1 MIFTGPGRHRR
12 RTSAEKAV
20 AVAGVT
26 GVGLAMPLLTAAAA
40 HAAPVSVW
48 DKVAQCESGGNWRIN
63 TGNGFYGGLQFTART
78 WKGFGGARYA
88 AYAHQASKTEQIAV
102 AEKVLASQGPGAWP
116 VCSKRAGLTRGGGSA
131 TTATTAPAAAPATAT
146 RSGGAPVFSGRGGWD
161 AGSSVYWY
169 QKDGGWYW
177 TAHRDIFE
185 RHVPPAPAEPA
196 RTEPAET
203 EPAEIEPAG
212 TGSEERSGDGS
223 GDAADGGAGHAP
235 QAVPVPAIGRE
246 AYTVQPGDCL
256 SGIVATRGLTGGWE
270 RLYASNRPVVGED
283 PDLILPGQLLQLD

>member
-131 TTATTAPAAAPATAT
+131 APAPAAAPAAAT
-146 RSGGAPVFSGRGGWD
+146 RSGGAPVFPGHGGWD
-161 AGSSVYWY
+161 AGGSVYWY

-185 RHVPPAPAEPA
+185 RHVPPASAEPA
-196 RTEPAET
+196 DTEPA
-203 EPAEIEPAG
+203 PAEPAG
-212 TGSEERSGDGS
+212 TGSGEAAGEGADEG
-223 GDAADGGAGHAP
+223 ADGGAGRTL

-256 SGIVATRGLTGGWE
+256 SGIAAARGLAGGWE
-270 RLYASNRPVVGED
+270 QLYASNRPVVGED
-283 PDLILPGQLLQLD
+283 PDLIVPGQLLQLD